1 MVVGPSKYLI
11 SEIFWKQLFVKLLP
25 SLTASGE
32 ANIIETGTNGAGGA
46 WDIHT
51 GLIDG
56 EGLAGTRADV
66 MGQVKCGVSWIG
78 STPRAFFYMKLA
90 TTSMVMKMQFAFR
103 TDGHTYQGKNVK
115 VQVGTSPQYNANDPV
130 CTEIAQLSGT
140 GLIDYD
146 CNQFHIGQ
154 YVIIS
159 NDQSYLTIC
168 EAKVFVIDAG
178 KCYVPLFLLKA

>member
-1 MVVGPSKYLI
+1 MKPVP
-11 SEIFWKQLFVKLLP
+11 LFTGLE
-25 SLTASGE
+25 E
-32 ANIIETGTNGAGGA
+32 ANITETGTNEAGGA
-46 WDIHT
+46 WKDTHT

-56 EGLAGTRADV
+56 KGLLGTSQDV
-66 MGQVKCGVSWIG
+66 NGKVKCGVSWIG

-103 TDGHTYQGKNVK
+103 TDGHTHQGKNVK

-140 GLIDYD
+140 GLVDYH
-146 CNQFHIGQ
+146 CNQLIEGQ

-159 NDQSYLTIC
+159 NDQAVFTIC
-168 EAKVFVIDAG
+168 EAKVFIIDAG
-178 KCYVPLFLLKA
+178 KGNTVCPKVCVNFEVPSICPIC